1 MAIRFRGALNDFS
14 QLEYGYCPPEA
25 VPIKEGDNLENVIMQ
40 ALRQALPLFIL
51 TGALAVV
58 RLAKG
63 LNWTGEF
70 SFVYMLVVMLLWSV
84 LYFAL
89 IVLHELIHAVFFPR
103 RATKDVW
110 LYQLQAAMVYCNTPV
125 TKRRFIVM
133 SLTPAVLLG
142 FILFDAS
149 SVCDAWGTIRAL
161 FGGGGLPLASAE
173 AVYQLRSCAVLLA
186 VAAIGAT
193 PLPSMAWSMIFG
205 GIGDFYNVRNVLEQV
220 PKDAY
225 VFNYGIHTYWIE
237 DPRKKK

>member
-1 MAIRFRGALNDFS
+1 MKNGHPISRCIERFFAARVRLLPARGRAHQRRRQS
-14 QLEYGYCPPEA
+14 GERHHA
-25 VPIKEGDNLENVIMQ
+25 

-142 FILFDAS
+142 FIPYAAWLLWANVPNAILS
-149 SVCDAWGTIRAL
+149 IAWG
-161 FGGGGLPLASAE
+161 
-173 AVYQLRSCAVLLA
+173 
-186 VAAIGAT
+186 
-193 PLPSMAWSMIFG
+193 SMAWSMIFG
-205 GIGDFYNVRNVLEQV
+205 GIGDFYNVRNVWQQV

>member
-58 RLAKG
+58 RLVKG

-142 FILFDAS
+142 FIPYAAWLLWANVPNAILS
-149 SVCDAWGTIRAL
+149 IAWG
-161 FGGGGLPLASAE
+161 
-173 AVYQLRSCAVLLA
+173 
-186 VAAIGAT
+186 
-193 PLPSMAWSMIFG
+193 SMAWSMIFG
-205 GIGDFYNVRNVLEQV
+205 GIGDFYNVRNV
-220 PKDAY
+220 
-225 VFNYGIHTYWIE
+225 
-237 DPRKKK
+237 

>member
-14 QLEYGYCPPEA
+14 QLEYGYCPPAA
-25 VPIKEGDNLENVIMQ
+25 VPLKEGENFENVIVQ
-40 ALRQALPLFIL
+40 AMRQFLPIFFL
-51 TGALAVV
+51 TAALAVV
-58 RLAKG
+58 RLVKG
-63 LNWTGEF
+63 LNWGDTF
-70 SFVYMLVVMLLWSV
+70 SIGWIFLVMVLWSV

-142 FILFDAS
+142 FIPYAAWLLWANVPNAILS
-149 SVCDAWGTIRAL
+149 IAWG
-161 FGGGGLPLASAE
+161 
-173 AVYQLRSCAVLLA
+173 
-186 VAAIGAT
+186 
-193 PLPSMAWSMIFG
+193 SMAWSMIFG
-205 GIGDFYNVRNVLEQV
+205 GIGDFYNVRNVWQQV

>member
-58 RLAKG
+58 RLVKG

-110 LYQLQAAMVYCNTPV
+110 LYQLQAAMVYCNTPI

-142 FILFDAS
+142 FIPYAAWLLWANVPNAILS
-149 SVCDAWGTIRAL
+149 IAWGSI
-161 FGGGGLPLASAE
+161 
-173 AVYQLRSCAVLLA
+173 
-186 VAAIGAT
+186 
-193 PLPSMAWSMIFG
+193 AWSMIFG